1 MVMVMSWAQ
10 SPPLLSIA
18 RSFQQHS
25 GLPSTGSSWEIIL
38 AVMIDNGNE
47 DEDGTDNND
56 GGLAII

>member
-10 SPPLLSIA
+10 SPPIA
-18 RSFQQHS
+18 RSFQQHRV
-25 GLPSTGSSWEIIL
+25 LSSWEIIP

-47 DEDGTDNND
+47 GEDGTDNND